1 MIVRTL
7 LKKGTDHL
15 VNCED
20 DLFFSEYG
28 DYRVG
33 AVFDGCSTGMKSH
46 FASSLFSKVLN
57 RVLKTKTYPMFD
69 FGDYCLDDIARETFI
84 KFFYKL
90 KETKLILGLQ
100 DLEIVS
106 TLILSI
112 VKEDEAFTIVAG
124 DGCLVVDEIE
134 IKIESDNNTPDYI
147 AYHLDEPAE
156 EVYNRCVRKYANG
169 SIRKGLSISSDGIYS
184 FRNPDQS
191 RLMIE
196 VNDFLFNDLSL
207 VTSEAMLA
215 RKYNILTKQGFSN
228 FDDLSIVRFIL

>member
-1 MIVRTL
+1 
-7 LKKGTDHL
+7 

-69 FGDYCLDDIARETFI
+69 SGDYYLDDIARETFI

-90 KETKLILGLQ
+90 KEVKHILDLQ

-106 TLILSI
+106 TLILTI
-112 VKEDEAFTIVAG
+112 IKGDEAFIIVSG
-124 DGCLVVDEIE
+124 DGCIAMDEE
-134 IKIESDNNTPDYI
+134 ETKIESDNNTPDYI
-147 AYHLDEPAE
+147 AYHLDEPGI
-156 EVYNRCVRKYANG
+156 EVYNHCVRRYG
-169 SIRKGLSISSDGIYS
+169 YTGLRKGLCISSDGVYS

-196 VNDFLFNDLSL
+196 ARDFLFNDPSL
-207 VTSEAMLA
+207 MTSEAMLA